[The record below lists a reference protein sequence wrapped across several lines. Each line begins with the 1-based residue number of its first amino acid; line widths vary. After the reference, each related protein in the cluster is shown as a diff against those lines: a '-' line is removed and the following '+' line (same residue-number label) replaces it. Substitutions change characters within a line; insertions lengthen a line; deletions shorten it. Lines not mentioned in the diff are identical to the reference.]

1 MCVVPTALGASASFS
16 RVQVVAHEGSG
27 TRISVS
33 FNVRV
38 TFPPEDD
45 ERGGFVAAAAA
56 DLAADGK
63 ALPNLSFVVPPHHQE
78 AFRDSKLTTDMKVN
92 EKGGAAAGGA
102 GGAGGAASARPAAAK
117 KRRKK

>member
-1 MCVVPTALGASASFS
+1 MRNLGVCETVTA
-16 RVQVVAHEGSG
+16 
-27 TRISVS
+27 TI
-33 FNVRV
+33 
-38 TFPPEDD
+38 
-45 ERGGFVAAAAA
+45 VAAAAA

-92 EKGGAAAGGA
+92 EKGGAAAGPGGA